1 MGESWVRAWWL
12 TGHARLGLSVRGPL
26 GSPCAGSSVV
36 QALDITAFL
45 QGTPVLGSSGWVG
58 RMPRD
63 GHRGGGI
70 EAWCSRAMCDATGH
84 AAPPSLRPGDP
95 RSGLVGHSVSLG
107 RHARVVRAK
116 AIRGAGVPWLV
127 VAGHAALAI
136 TTPGLHYSPKTRRP
150 RRPDGEGDLDARW
163 CVDADGGRAKER
175 VWAAGTTHCMYEGRG
190 SCCVRLGGLQWA
202 CWAGVRGPSVLDRRR
217 RGLLVAVCQEGRR
230 GAVDL
235 CCGLDGLALG

>member
-1 MGESWVRAWWL
+1 M
-12 TGHARLGLSVRGPL
+12 
-26 GSPCAGSSVV
+26 

-163 CVDADGGRAKER
+163 CVDADGGLVRVPPTPGPDIESHAKKPQRATQETRPTQGLEANQPQDQK
-175 VWAAGTTHCMYEGRG
+175 AAGLVHRKPTRIEQPTTR
-190 SCCVRLGGLQWA
+190 
-202 CWAGVRGPSVLDRRR
+202 
-217 RGLLVAVCQEGRR
+217 
-230 GAVDL
+230 
-235 CCGLDGLALG
+235 